1 MAAVFVW
8 TKRAGRVESGQR
20 MIDCLKS
27 VIYGFLIG
35 IANIIP
41 GVSGGSM
48 ALALGIYERL
58 ISAVGCFGIGTIK
71 VALGLLRFNN
81 QAKQKFADEWQRVE
95 GTFLTCIAVG
105 GAFSVVIFSKL
116 IVWLLQFYHDPTYG
130 FFSGLILV
138 SILIPFKMLQRFR
151 VAECLSTLLAI
162 ILVLVMTLSVDANQQ
177 ELDAERKVE
186 LKRASLEEVQNGISG
201 EADSLLNQVQV
212 SRLIFFVLC
221 GVIAISAMVLPG
233 VSGSFVL
240 ILLGVYFE
248 ILQAV
253 NELNIFVIALFA
265 SGCVFGLLIF
275 TRVLKG
281 LLSRF
286 HDATVSFLTGL
297 MIGSLVGLWPFRKFK
312 VFGDDK
318 VGFERVDSDWII
330 PPLDQNTFLTLVSFL
345 VGSGLV
351 IFFLRYDWT
360 RAKKRAADC
369 CPKISF

>member
-81 QAKQKFADEWQRVE
+81 QSKQKFADEWQRVE

-138 SILIPFKMLQRFR
+138 SILIPFKMLQKFR
-151 VAECLSTLLAI
+151 MAECLSALLAI

-186 LKRASLEEVQNGISG
+186 LKRASLVEVQNGISG

-265 SGCVFGLLIF
+265 SGCAFGLLIF

-318 VGFERVDSDWII
+318 VGFVRVDSDWII

-360 RAKKRAADC
+360 RTKK
-369 CPKISF
+369 KGS